1 MVRYP
6 SSSTPCQN
14 LTKLSHAGKR
24 FAMKLT
30 LSSKFDSN
38 LRGFVPSQSLG
49 ISLFLPQ
56 RTFNDETTNCKFDR
70 SNKAFFAITNAR
82 RFTFREKAGTLISR
96 RFDAKKHSVAQ
107 FQRHAFATRLTWNAS
122 KTGDVMHQR
131 L

>member
-1 MVRYP
+1 
-6 SSSTPCQN
+6 
-14 LTKLSHAGKR
+14 
-24 FAMKLT
+24 MKLT

-38 LRGFVPSQSLG
+38 LRGFVPSQSLR

-96 RFDAKKHSVAQ
+96 RFDGYCTHKASGAE
-107 FQRHAFATRLTWNAS
+107 QRVLVFVEPMSRHLPTIHF
-122 KTGDVMHQR
+122 
-131 L
+131 